1 MFYNP
6 AKFHACNLN
15 YTIILHIRLTNVAT
29 AERMAVQT
37 LTICTGMKLMIQMI
51 ANAD

>member
-6 AKFHACNLN
+6 AKFHACNLK
-15 YTIILHIRLTNVAT
+15 YTIILYIRLTNVAS
-29 AERMAVQT
+29 AEGVAAQT
-37 LTICTGMKLMIQMI
+37 LIICTRMKLTIRMI